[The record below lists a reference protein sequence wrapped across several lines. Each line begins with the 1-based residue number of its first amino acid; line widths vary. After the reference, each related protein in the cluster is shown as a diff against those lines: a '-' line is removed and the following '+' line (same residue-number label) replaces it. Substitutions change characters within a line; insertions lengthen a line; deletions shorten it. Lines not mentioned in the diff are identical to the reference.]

1 MRSIAGICHSIT
13 PVGTRTAR
21 RLIAASML
29 AAVLAAV
36 LAASGDARAERITLV
51 QSDALTQM
59 ATETLS
65 QGVMVPFAWEQRV
78 AVVGLGV
85 AGLYLG
91 ASTGAVGRSTPRSAV
106 RSAAYRLALP
116 LAGAALGSLV
126 ACDSLCDGLKM
137 TAEPLVGAMAGALVA
152 HVLDRDPGAGPEDR
166 VSGDVAAGLVWTP
179 AVSVG
184 VGSYSVGVMG
194 RF

>member
-1 MRSIAGICHSIT
+1 MRAIAGICHSIT
-13 PVGTRTAR
+13 SPGTRTAR
-21 RLIAASML
+21 RYIAASIL
-29 AAVLAAV
+29 ASI
-36 LAASGDARAERITLV
+36 LAASGQARAERITLV

-78 AVVGLGV
+78 ALVGLGV
-85 AGLYLG
+85 AGLHLG
-91 ASTGAVGRSTPRSAV
+91 ASTETARRRPSAV

-126 ACDSLCDGLKM
+126 ACDSLGDGLTT
-137 TAEPLVGAMAGALVA
+137 TAEPLVGAMAGALVS
-152 HVLDRDPGAGPEDR
+152 HVLDRDTGSRPQDR
-166 VSGDVAAGLVWTP
+166 TSGDVAPRLVWTP
-179 AVSVG
+179 TVSVG
-184 VGSYSVGVMG
+184 VGSYSIGVMG

>member
-1 MRSIAGICHSIT
+1 MRAIAGICHSIT
-13 PVGTRTAR
+13 SPGTRTAR
-21 RLIAASML
+21 RYIAASIL
-29 AAVLAAV
+29 AAGLAAM
-36 LAASGDARAERITLV
+36 LAASGDARAEGITLV

-65 QGVMVPFAWEQRV
+65 QGVMVPFAWEQRI
-78 AVVGLGV
+78 ALVGLGV

-91 ASTGAVGRSTPRSAV
+91 ASTETARRSPSSAV

-152 HVLDRDPGAGPEDR
+152 HVLDRDAGSGRQDR
-166 VSGDVAAGLVWTP
+166 TSGDVAARLEWTP

-184 VGSYSVGVMG
+184 VGSYSIGVMG

>member
-1 MRSIAGICHSIT
+1 MRAIAGICHSIT
-13 PVGTRTAR
+13 SPGTRTAR
-21 RLIAASML
+21 RYIAASIL
-29 AAVLAAV
+29 ASI
-36 LAASGDARAERITLV
+36 LAASGHARAEGITLV

-65 QGVMVPFAWEQRV
+65 QGVMVPFAWEQRM
-78 AVVGLGV
+78 ALVGLGV

-91 ASTGAVGRSTPRSAV
+91 ASTETARRRPSSAV

-126 ACDSLCDGLKM
+126 ACDTLCDGLTT
-137 TAEPLVGAMAGALVA
+137 TAEPLVGAMAGALVS
-152 HVLDRDPGAGPEDR
+152 HVLDRDTGSRLQDR
-166 VSGDVAAGLVWTP
+166 TSGDVAARLVWTP
-179 AVSVG
+179 TVSVG
-184 VGSYSVGVMG
+184 VGSYSIGVMG

>member
-1 MRSIAGICHSIT
+1 MRAIAGICHSIT
-13 PVGTRTAR
+13 SPGTRTAWR
-21 RLIAASML
+21 YIAAAIL
-29 AAVLAAV
+29 ASI
-36 LAASGDARAERITLV
+36 LAASGHARAEGITLV
-51 QSDALTQM
+51 QSDAVTQM

-78 AVVGLGV
+78 ALVGLGV

-91 ASTGAVGRSTPRSAV
+91 ASTETARRSPSSAVHSAV
-106 RSAAYRLALP
+106 RSATYRLALP

-126 ACDSLCDGLKM
+126 ACDSLCDGLTM

-152 HVLDRDPGAGPEDR
+152 HVVDRDTGSRPQDR
-166 VSGDVAAGLVWTP
+166 ASGDVTPGLVWTP
-179 AVSVG
+179 TVSVG
-184 VGSYSVGVMG
+184 VGSYSIGVMG